1 MVDPLRVMMVIII
14 VIATTS
20 GGRPDWE
27 VLSGEGVEVGFAV
40 VDEVGLGV
48 EVAVGVVGAGV
59 EV

>member
-1 MVDPLRVMMVIII
+1 MVDPPRVMMVIII

-20 GGRPDWE
+20 GGRPDCK
-27 VLSGEGVEVGFAV
+27 VLFDGGVEVGFAV

-48 EVAVGVVGAGV
+48 EVAVWVVGAGV

>member
-1 MVDPLRVMMVIII
+1 MVDPPRVIMVIII
-14 VIATTS
+14 VIATMS

-48 EVAVGVVGAGV
+48 EAAVGVVGAGV